1 MYQEEKRYIE
11 RIDYSRIKKILP
23 IPDLIQ
29 VQKESYRIFLQLDLL
44 PEEREDTGLQAAF
57 KSIFPITDFK
67 EAASLEFVSYTLGTW
82 ECKCGKLAGLENA
95 KGRCGECGSLTP
107 GYSESEH
114 PHCPN
119 CGSIGN
125 IIFPLCDECG
135 DRVQLKLRHT
145 PEECIDKGY
154 TYSISLKVKLRLIP
168 WSKDPSSPYKTF
180 KDIKEQE
187 VYFGEIP
194 LMTPN
199 GTFII
204 NGTERVIVNQLH
216 RSPGVF
222 FLPGEQR
229 GLYIAKIIP
238 IKGPWIV
245 FEYDNKDIL
254 YFRMDKR
261 KKLLGSIFLRAI
273 GYGTDEEILKAFYRI
288 YRITYKNNHFF
299 WQMDETLAG
308 LIVDANVTNP
318 STGELIAQKGKK
330 LTKSLINLMIKV
342 GIKEVPIIED
352 EFEGAH
358 FASSVEKIAEVNTP
372 VEKEH
377 IQKIKEKNL
386 SFEIFFPEKDE
397 IGNVI
402 SETLKRDKKKSRDE
416 ALIEIFK
423 KLRPSEPPNAENAK
437 ILFEETFFN
446 PQRYDISKIGKIKF
460 NIKFSQDSSLEERYL
475 TPPQWVEIVKY
486 LLRAKNGL
494 EPIDDIDHLGNR
506 RVRSVGELAENSFRI
521 GLLRMERTIKERMTV
536 SADLSSMMPADLIN
550 PKPVIAALKEFFA
563 TGELSQFMDQTN
575 VLAELTHKRRLSAMG
590 PQGLSRE
597 RAGFEVRDVHPTHY
611 GRICPIETPEGGSIG
626 LISSLSIYARIN
638 EFGFIE
644 TPYRK
649 VLNGKIVDYFKIMHP
664 KNSNFKIGEIVEK
677 EPLQKEMIR
686 LQKEQKQLPIFKP
699 HVFYLNAW
707 EEEKYVISQANVDVD
722 SDGKIINEF
731 VISRQGGAFKI
742 VPRERVDFI
751 DLSPKQVV
759 SVSAS
764 LIPFLEHDDA
774 NRALMGSNMQR
785 QAVPLLRPQAPI
797 VGTGME
803 YEVARKSGS
812 VIVCKRSGTVESV
825 DSQRILVRVEENEQS
840 YGLSTDLYILT
851 KFRRTNQNTLL
862 HHRPLV
868 KKGERIY
875 AGQILAD
882 SSCTDKGELALG
894 SNVLV
899 AFIPWRGYNFE
910 DAIIVSEKLVKEDTY
925 TSIHIIEESIEVRDT
940 KLGPEEVTRD
950 IPHVKETLLRNLDE
964 HGIVRI
970 GAYVKP
976 GDILVGKLAPKGETQ
991 LTPEEKLLK
1000 AIFGEKALDV
1010 KDVSLYCKPGVEGT
1024 VIDVKVFI
1032 RKGAEKDGRTAKI
1045 EEEEIEKIKRNFNDE
1060 KKILQMEKETR
1071 IRKFLRGEKLAKDIQ
1086 IEKKVYKKGTV
1097 LTDNIL
1103 DSIPPQFYK
1112 KIKIEGNPEKE
1123 ETIASIENKI
1133 EKQIEA
1139 LKTFMKERIE
1149 SIKKGDELPPG
1160 IIKIIKIYIV
1170 SKRRLMEGD
1179 KIAGRHGNKGVIA
1192 TIVPEEDMPFLPD
1205 GTPIDIVLNPLGVP
1219 SRMNVGQILET
1230 HLGWAAKA
1238 LGLKFASP
1246 VFEGVKE
1253 EEIKEFL
1260 KQAGLPP
1267 NGKIKLRDGLTGEFF
1282 DQEVTVGYLYMM
1294 KLHHLVEDKIHARA
1308 TGPYSLITQ
1317 QPVGGKA
1324 QFGGQRFGEMEVWAL
1339 EAYGAAYTLQ
1349 EMLTVKSDDIAG
1361 RWNIYDSIVK
1371 GDHSF
1376 KSTFPESV
1384 NVLVKELQSLGINM
1398 EFIPKKKKELPWGFV
1413 INKGS

>member
-1 MYQEEKRYIE
+1 MYQIEEKKYIE

-23 IPDLIQ
+23 IPDLIK
-29 VQKESYRIFLQLDLL
+29 VQKDSYRKFLQLDLL
-44 PEEREDTGLQAAF
+44 PEEREDIGLQAAF

-67 EAASLEFVSYTLGTW
+67 ETASLEFVSYTLGTW
-82 ECKCGKLAGLENA
+82 ECKCGKLSGLENA

-107 GYSESEH
+107 VYSESEH
-114 PHCPN
+114 PICPN
-119 CGSIGN
+119 CGNSEN
-125 IIFPLCDECG
+125 VTFPVCDLCG
-135 DRVQLKLRHT
+135 DRVQLKLRFS

-154 TYSISLKVKLRLIP
+154 TYSIPLKVKLRLIP
-168 WSKDPSSPYKTF
+168 WNKDVSSPFRTF
-180 KDIKEQE
+180 RDIKEQE
-187 VYFGEIP
+187 VYFGDIP
-194 LMTPN
+194 LMTPS

-222 FLPGEQR
+222 FLPGEQK
-229 GLYIAKIIP
+229 GLFIAKVIP

-245 FEYDNKDIL
+245 FEYDNKDVL

-273 GYGTDEEILKAFYRI
+273 GYGTDEAILKAFYKI
-288 YRITYKNNHFF
+288 YRITYKNSHFF
-299 WQMDETLAG
+299 WALDESLTG
-308 LIVDANVTNP
+308 LIVDSNVVNP
-318 STGELIAQKGKK
+318 STGETIITKGKK
-330 LTKSLINLMIKV
+330 LNRANIALLLKA

-352 EFEGAH
+352 EFEGAYI
-358 FASSVEKIAEVNTP
+358 ASPIEKGGEVNVP
-372 VEKEH
+372 LEKEA

-386 SFEIFFPEKDE
+386 TFEIFFPQKSE

-402 SETLKRDKKKSRDE
+402 SETLKRDKKKSKED

-423 KLRPSEPPNAENAK
+423 KLRPSEPPNAENAR

-460 NIKFSQDSSLEERYL
+460 NIKFSQDTSLEERTL
-475 TPPQWVEIVKY
+475 TPSQWVEIVKY

-506 RVRSVGELAENSFRI
+506 RIRSVGELAENEFRI
-521 GLLRMERTIKERMTV
+521 GLLRMERMIKERMTV

-575 VLAELTHKRRLSAMG
+575 ILAELTHKRRLSAMG

-611 GRICPIETPEGGSIG
+611 GRICPIETPEGPSIG

-638 EFGFIE
+638 EHGFIE

-649 VLNGKIVDYFKIMHP
+649 VADGKIVDYFKIIHP
-664 KNSNFKIGEIVEK
+664 RESSFKRGEIVDKDTLQNEINELKREK
-677 EPLQKEMIR
+677 RGIPVFEPY
-686 LQKEQKQLPIFKP
+686 
-699 HVFYLNAW
+699 VFYLNAW
-707 EEEKYVISQANVDVD
+707 EEEKYVISQANVEVD
-722 SDGKIINEF
+722 SNGKILNDF
-731 VISRQGGAFKI
+731 VIARQGGNFKV
-742 VPRERVDFI
+742 VPREKVDFI

-759 SVSAS
+759 SVAAS

-785 QAVPLLRPQAPI
+785 QAVPLLKPEAPL

-803 YEVARKSGS
+803 YEVAKKSGS
-812 VIVCKRSGTVESV
+812 VLVCKRSGVVESA
-825 DSQRILVRVEENEQS
+825 DSQRILVKVGEEEQS
-840 YGLSTDLYILT
+840 FGMSTDLYVLT

-868 KKGERIY
+868 KKGDRVS

-882 SSCTDKGELALG
+882 SSCTEKGELALG
-894 SNVLV
+894 RNVLV

-910 DAIIVSEKLVKEDTY
+910 DAVIVSEKLIKEDAY

-964 HGIVRI
+964 QGIVRI

-991 LTPEEKLLK
+991 LTPEEKLLR

-1024 VIDVKVFI
+1024 VIDVKVFT
-1032 RKGAEKDGRTAKI
+1032 RKGADKDGRTVQI

-1060 KKILQMEKETR
+1060 KNILQMEKTTR
-1071 IRKFLRGEKLAKDIQ
+1071 IKKLLRGQKLLKDVQ
-1086 IEKKVYKKGTV
+1086 IEKKVFKKDTV
-1097 LTDNIL
+1097 LTDELL
-1103 DSIPPQFYK
+1103 DSIPSQYYK
-1112 KIKIEGNPEKE
+1112 KLKIENREIEGAI
-1123 ETIASIENKI
+1123 TVIENRI
-1133 EKQIEA
+1133 ERQIEA
-1139 LKTFMKERIE
+1139 LKTFMKEKVD
-1149 SIKKGDELPPG
+1149 SIKRGDELPAG
-1160 IIKIIKIYIV
+1160 VIKVIKVYIAT
-1170 SKRRLMEGD
+1170 KRRLMEGD
-1179 KIAGRHGNKGVIA
+1179 KMAGRHGNKGVIA
-1192 TIVPEEDMPFLPD
+1192 KIVPEEDMPFLPD
-1205 GTPIDIVLNPLGVP
+1205 GTPIEIVLNPLGVP

-1253 EEIKEFL
+1253 EEIKEYL
-1260 KQAGLPP
+1260 KQAGLPM
-1267 NGKIKLRDGLTGEFF
+1267 NGKIKLRDGLTGDYF
-1282 DQEVTVGYLYMM
+1282 DQEVTVGYLYIM

-1349 EMLTVKSDDIAG
+1349 EMLTVKSDDITG

-1371 GDHSF
+1371 GSHSF
-1376 KSTFPESV
+1376 KATLPESV

-1398 EFIPKKKKELPWGFV
+1398 EFISTKKKEFPWGFV
-1413 INKGS
+1413 INK

>member
-1 MYQEEKRYIE
+1 MHQLDEKRYTK
-11 RIDYSRIKKILP
+11 RIDSSTIPQILP
-23 IPDLIQ
+23 IPDLMR
-29 VQKESYRIFLQLDLL
+29 VQIESYKKFLQLDLL
-44 PEEREDTGLQAAF
+44 PEEREDIGLQAAF
-57 KSIFPITDFK
+57 KGIFPITDFK
-67 EAASLEFVSYTLGTW
+67 ETASLEFVEYTLGNW
-82 ECKCGKLAGLENA
+82 ECKCGKLSGLENA
-95 KGRCGECGSLTP
+95 KGRCRECGSLTP
-107 GYSESEH
+107 VYSDSEN
-114 PHCPN
+114 PCCPN
-119 CGSIGN
+119 CGSTLN
-125 IIFPLCDECG
+125 ITFLLCDLCG
-135 DRVQLKLRHT
+135 DRVQLKIRYS

-154 TYSISLKVKLRLIP
+154 TYSIPLKVKLRLIP
-168 WSKDPSSPYKTF
+168 WSKDPSAPYKTF
-180 KDIKEQE
+180 RDIKEQE

-222 FLPGEQR
+222 FLPGEQK
-229 GLYIAKIIP
+229 GLFIAKIIP
-238 IKGPWIV
+238 VKGPWIV
-245 FEYDNKDIL
+245 FEYDGKDVL

-261 KKLLGSIFLRAI
+261 KKLIGSIFLRAI
-273 GYGTDEEILKAFYRI
+273 GYSKDDDILKAFYKN
-288 YRITYKNNHFF
+288 YKVTYKNSSFYWELN
-299 WQMDETLAG
+299 DSLVG
-308 LIVDANVTNP
+308 LIVESNVVNP
-318 STGELIAQKGKK
+318 RTGEVIVSKGKK
-330 LTKSLINLMIKV
+330 LTKSLINLLL
-342 GIKEVPIIED
+342 KEGLKEIPIIED
-352 EFEGAH
+352 ELEGAYL
-358 FASSVEKIAEVNTP
+358 ASSIEKIGEANTP
-372 VEKEH
+372 LEKELL
-377 IQKIKEKNL
+377 QKIKEKQL

-397 IGNVI
+397 IGIVI
-402 SETLKRDKKKSRDE
+402 SETLKRDKKKSREE

-437 ILFEETFFN
+437 TLFDETFFN

-460 NIKFSQDSSLEERYL
+460 NIKFGQETSLEERFL
-475 TPPQWVEIVKY
+475 TPSQWVEIIKY

-494 EPIDDIDHLGNR
+494 ETIDDIDHLGNR
-506 RVRSVGELAENSFRI
+506 RVRSVGELAENVFRI

-536 SADLSSMMPADLIN
+536 STDLTQSMPADLIN

-575 VLAELTHKRRLSAMG
+575 ILAELTHKRRLSAMG

-611 GRICPIETPEGGSIG
+611 GRICPVETPEGPSIG

-638 EFGFIE
+638 EYGFIE

-649 VLNGKIVDYFKIMHP
+649 VVNGRIVDYFKIIHP
-664 KNSNFKIGEIVEK
+664 RDSSFKRGDIIDK
-677 EPLQKEMIR
+677 DTLQKELEVLR
-686 LQKEQKQLPIFKP
+686 RSHKQLPEYEP
-699 HVFYLNAW
+699 YVFYLNAW
-707 EEEKYVISQANVDVD
+707 EEEKYVISQANVEADESGRILND
-722 SDGKIINEF
+722 F
-731 VISRQGGAFKI
+731 VIARQGGNFRV
-742 VPRERVDFI
+742 VPREKVDFI

-759 SVSAS
+759 SVAAS

-785 QAVPLLRPQAPI
+785 QAVPLLRPEAPL

-812 VIVCKRSGTVESV
+812 VVVCKRSGIVESS
-825 DSQRILVRVEENEQS
+825 DSQRILVRVDENEQS
-840 YGLSTDLYILT
+840 YGLSTDLYTLT

-868 KKGERIY
+868 KKGEKVS

-882 SSCTDKGELALG
+882 SSCSHKGELALG
-894 SNVLV
+894 RNVLV

-910 DAIIVSEKLVKEDTY
+910 DAIIVSEKLIKEDAY

-991 LTPEEKLLK
+991 LTPEEKLLR

-1010 KDVSLYCKPGVEGT
+1010 KDVSLYCKPGVEGS
-1024 VIDVKVFI
+1024 VIDVKVFT
-1032 RKGAEKDGRTAKI
+1032 RRGAEKDGRTSQI
-1045 EEEEIEKIKRNFNDE
+1045 EEEEIEKIKRDFNDE
-1060 KKILQMEKETR
+1060 KKIINMEK
-1071 IRKFLRGEKLAKDIQ
+1071 IAKIKKLLKDEKLAKDIQ
-1086 IEKKVYKKGTV
+1086 IEKKIFKKGTV
-1097 LTDNIL
+1097 LTEEIF
-1103 DSIPPQFYK
+1103 DSIPPNYYK
-1112 KIKIEGNPEKE
+1112 KLKIDNPEKE
-1123 ETIASIENKI
+1123 EAVANIENRI
-1133 EKQIEA
+1133 ERQIEA
-1139 LKTFMKERIE
+1139 LKNSMKEKIE
-1149 SIKKGDELPPG
+1149 NIKKGDELPPG
-1160 IIKIIKIYIV
+1160 VIKVIKVYIAT
-1170 SKRRLMEGD
+1170 KRRLNEGD
-1179 KIAGRHGNKGVIA
+1179 KMAGRHGNKGVIA
-1192 TIVPEEDMPFLPD
+1192 AVVPEEDMPFLPD
-1205 GTPIDIVLNPLGVP
+1205 GTPIEIVLNPLGVP

-1246 VFEGVKE
+1246 VFEGFKE
-1253 EEIKEFL
+1253 SKIKEYL
-1260 KQAGLPP
+1260 REAGLPD
-1267 NGKIKLRDGLTGEFF
+1267 NGKIKLRDGLTGEYF

-1384 NVLVKELQSLGINM
+1384 NVLVKELQSLGINL
-1398 EFIPKKKKELPWGFV
+1398 EFITTKKKELPWGFV
-1413 INKGS
+1413 INK